1 MARVATGGVRS
12 CMWCGGT
19 GRNEHDNACEFCN
32 GSGDVDEFEDDEDQ
46 ITYPGDE
53 GEDDE
58 DWANRS

>member
-1 MARVATGGVRS
+1 
-12 CMWCGGT
+12 MWCGGT